1 MTKQADDW
9 GPEGF
14 LLGMLTGAVIGAG
27 VAILLGS
34 ETGARLREGLAD
46 RVESL
51 RQTAKGKW
59 EDAKTATEGVG
70 L

>member
-1 MTKQADDW
+1 MSKSVDDW

-14 LLGMLTGAVIGAG
+14 LLGMLTGVVIGAG

-34 ETGARLREGLAD
+34 KTGARLRGNLAD

-51 RQTAKGKW
+51 RQTAKDKW
-59 EDAKTATEGVG
+59 ENEKTAKEA
-70 L
+70 

>member
-1 MTKQADDW
+1 MDKRVDDW

-34 ETGARLREGLAD
+34 KTGSKLRASVAD

-51 RQTAKGKW
+51 RQTAKDKW
-59 EDAKTATEGVG
+59 ENEKTANEGVG

>member
-1 MTKQADDW
+1 MDKRVDDW

-34 ETGARLREGLAD
+34 ETGARLREGLSD

-51 RQTAKGKW
+51 RQTAKDKW
-59 EDAKTATEGVG
+59 ENGKTATEAVG